1 MKNLKNWAEGT
12 DLVLL
17 KGTDQIP
24 VNEVSYDSRIAAPG
38 CVFVC
43 MQGSRFDSHDCIPE
57 LYEKGIRAF
66 VVEKD
71 LSELSLP
78 EDDSVTVMK
87 TKDVR
92 TTLALLSAARF
103 DHPEKELKII
113 GITGTKG
120 KTTSST
126 MLRTVLEE
134 AGVKTGLIGTN
145 GCFIAGE
152 RTATRNTTPESYE
165 LFFDFR
171 KMADAGCG
179 ICVMEVSS
187 QAVKMKRTA
196 GITFDIGVF
205 LNISPDHIGP
215 DEHESF
221 EEYLDCKAG
230 VLRQAKT
237 VVINKETEHLSE
249 LLQRIGSH
257 EKTVFFSASG
267 DADERAENIRF
278 ISEEGFFGSEFDA
291 AGLMNCTV
299 RVPLPGKY
307 NISNTLSVITVASLL
322 KIDAGSVVKGIRATS
337 VDGRSE
343 VVAATDRFS
352 VLVDYAHNEVSMES
366 LLAAIREDY
375 HPKRLVVVFGCGGNR
390 SKDRRTGMGT
400 VAAKKADF
408 TVITSDNPRYEKPE
422 DILKDIED
430 AYLKAGGESYVLIPD
445 RREAIRWSMEHAE
458 PGDLIAVIGKGHED
472 YQEICGVRNHFLDK
486 EVILEEKEKLGLK

>member
-1 MKNLKNWAEGT
+1 MKNLKEWISGT

-17 KGTDQIP
+17 KGSD
-24 VNEVSYDSRIAAPG
+24 EVRVEEVIYDSRKAVPG

-43 MQGSRFDSHDCIPE
+43 MKGSRFDSHDCIRE
-57 LYEKGIRAF
+57 VYERGVRAF

-78 EDDSVTVMK
+78 EDDGVTVMK
-87 TKDVR
+87 TEDVR
-92 TTLALLSAARF
+92 NTLAMLSAARF
-103 DHPEKELKII
+103 GHPERELTLV
-113 GITGTKG
+113 GVTGTKG
-120 KTTSST
+120 KTTSTT
-126 MLRTVLEE
+126 MLKTVLEE
-134 AGVKTGLIGTN
+134 GGIKAGLIGTN
-145 GCFIAGE
+145 GCYIDGV

-165 LFFDFR
+165 LFSDFR
-171 KMADAGCG
+171 KMVDAGTKV
-179 ICVMEVSS
+179 CVMEVSS

-230 VLRQAKT
+230 VLRQSKIL
-237 VVINKETEHLSE
+237 VVNRDTDHIGE
-249 LLQRIGSH
+249 LRKAWGTHDRI
-257 EKTVFFSASG
+257 VFFSAEAKA
-267 DADERAENIRF
+267 DAYAEDIRF
-278 ISEEGFFGSEFDA
+278 LSEEGFFGSEFMA
-291 AGLMNCTV
+291 RGLVNEPV

-307 NISNTLSVITVASLL
+307 NISNTLSVITAASLL
-322 KIDAGSVVKGIRATS
+322 GIDEESLVRGILRTS

-343 VVAATDRFS
+343 VAAAAKNFS

-375 HPKRLVVVFGCGGNR
+375 HPTRLVVVFGCGGNR
-390 SKDRRTGMGT
+390 SKDRRTGMGS
-400 VAAKKADF
+400 VAAKKADL
-408 TVITSDNPRYEKPE
+408 TVITSDNPRFEKPE

-430 AYLKAGGESYVLIPD
+430 AYLAAGGKDYVLIPD
-445 RREAIRWSMEHAE
+445 RRAAIRWSMEHAE

-472 YQEICGVRNHFLDK
+472 YQEICGVRTHFLDR
-486 EVILEEKEKLGLK
+486 EVILEEKEKLGL